1 MGRAA
6 CGAAWRGP
14 AHGASIHS
22 PVSFCSAALLRRMI
36 FCGYLSGS
44 YDGQLSG
51 RGSVERQVMNQV
63 VGRTGG
69 RHRGKAWCN
78 FRPERVHWARYMGRS
93 HRGRRTIERRA
104 ESWVRRH
111 AAMPRAER
119 PAVWAGLMAVE
130 AGE

>member
-1 MGRAA
+1 MRCGLAGSCPRGIHPLARLVLQRRPTSPDDLLRLPLGVVRWAA
-6 CGAAWRGP
+6 FGPGERGAAGDEPSRG
-14 AHGASIHS
+14 A
-22 PVSFCSAALLRRMI
+22 
-36 FCGYLSGS
+36 
-44 YDGQLSG
+44 
-51 RGSVERQVMNQV
+51 
-63 VGRTGG
+63 
-69 RHRGKAWCN
+69 HRGKAWCN

-93 HRGRRTIERRA
+93 HRGRRTIQRRA